1 MIWLCVAALIG
12 GGLTFAAYRQGLKD
26 GRAVKE
32 EQVIQPLFNLPEKQS
47 SAEPTEEE
55 KLLAWAEKYEG

>member
-32 EQVIQPLFNLPEKQS
+32 EAPVQPLFNLPAKH
-47 SAEPTEEE
+47 EPGELTEEE

>member
-12 GGLTFAAYRQGLKD
+12 GLLTFFAYRQGLKD

-32 EQVIQPLFNLPEKQS
+32 EQVIQPLFNLPAKHDDS
-47 SAEPTEEE
+47 MTEEE
-55 KLLAWAEKYEG
+55 KLLQWAENYEG

>member
-32 EQVIQPLFNLPEKQS
+32 EAPVQPLFSRPQKEHEDEL
-47 SAEPTEEE
+47 TEDE
-55 KLLAWAEKYEG
+55 KLLQWAESYEG